1 MGLGGF
7 RRVQGLG
14 GLAGLGGLGFRGW
27 FRACGGGG
35 DYIKA
40 WGSVRV
46 SHVRDRQRKWHGH
59 IVVTDRHCAI
69 TSQSQ
74 SYSKP

>member
-35 DYIKA
+35 EITLRL
-40 WGSVRV
+40 GVP
-46 SHVRDRQRKWHGH
+46 
-59 IVVTDRHCAI
+59 CEFLMFAI
-69 TSQSQ
+69 GKESGTGTSS
-74 SYSKP
+74 